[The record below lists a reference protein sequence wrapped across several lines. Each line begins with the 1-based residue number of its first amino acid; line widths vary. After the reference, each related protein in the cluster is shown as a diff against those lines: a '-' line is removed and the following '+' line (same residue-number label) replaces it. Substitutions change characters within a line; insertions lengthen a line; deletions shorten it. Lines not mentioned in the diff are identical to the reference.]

1 MSWFRILIVV
11 PGTWLYF
18 IIAMLGA
25 YAGGFVLTYLFG
37 VDDDRIE
44 DIYGE

>member
-1 MSWFRILIVV
+1 
-11 PGTWLYF
+11 
-18 IIAMLGA
+18 MLGA